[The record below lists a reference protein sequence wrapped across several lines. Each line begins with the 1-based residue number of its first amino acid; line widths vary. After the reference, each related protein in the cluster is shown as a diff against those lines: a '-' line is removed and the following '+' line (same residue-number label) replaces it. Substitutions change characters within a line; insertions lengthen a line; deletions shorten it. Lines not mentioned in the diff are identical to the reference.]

1 MEKGKFNQDY
11 ANYFSCGLGK
21 RQRGYQFLVSYDH
34 HNFKTLIMQNMCM
47 EVKIYVKNQGTKEF
61 MVRR

>member
-1 MEKGKFNQDY
+1 MLIIFLVGWAKGTV
-11 ANYFSCGLGK
+11 
-21 RQRGYQFLVSYDH
+21 GYQFLVSYDH

-47 EVKIYVKNQGTKEF
+47 EVKIYVKNQGTHEEF